1 MNEIMV
7 RQAEFSQDQIDLI
20 KRTIAK
26 GSTSDELSLF
36 LQQCSRTGLDP
47 FSRQIYAIKRWDK
60 REGRE
65 VMGIQVSIDG
75 FRLIAERTNQYGGQL
90 GPWWCGRD
98 GQWQEVW
105 LLSEPPAAA
114 KVGVIRKDFKEPLFA
129 VARYEGYVQTDKDG
143 KPTGLWAKMAD
154 VMLAKCAESLALR
167 KAFPQEL
174 SGLYTSDEMG
184 QAANVIDV
192 QVIDETP
199 ALPESRKAAAAKPGK
214 DVMQNNG
221 HERPFEPE
229 VLREKMR
236 ALVEHFQ
243 NKIDRGEAVS
253 KESDGFVISNHI
265 ELVWAGDKDAA
276 EKRHLV
282 TQYMIGKDSVKEFTD
297 AEKLAFKHW
306 LKISKDESSGE
317 WVHCKEA
324 GIEAAQ
330 VYRQALVD
338 AGQAELDLPVENGG

>member
-1 MNEIMV
+1 MNEIVV

-75 FRLIAERTNQYGGQL
+75 FRLIAERTQQYGGQL

-143 KPTGLWAKMAD
+143 KPTGLWVKMAD

-184 QAANVIDV
+184 QASNVIDV
-192 QVIDETP
+192 QVIDEEP
-199 ALPESRKAAAAKPGK
+199 APPASRKATAAKPAK

-221 HERPFEPE
+221 VARPFEPE
-229 VLREKMR
+229 VLREKMA

-243 NKIDRGEAVS
+243 GKIDRGEAVS

-265 ELVWAGDKDAA
+265 EMVWAGHKDAA
-276 EKRHLV
+276 EKRHVV
-282 TQYMIGKDSVKEFTD
+282 TRYLIGKGSVKEFTD

-306 LKISKDESSGE
+306 LKITKDESTGE
-317 WVHCKEA
+317 WLHCKEA
-324 GIEAAQ
+324 GIEATQ
-330 VYRQALVD
+330 VYHQALVD